1 MKEILVAYCRQV
13 LVQIGICTAGIGV
26 LLYTINKTHLFA
38 AFLIGCFLAIV
49 CWWTLVYRIWKSSTM
64 SINRAKR
71 QMQFGLGLRI
81 FMVFV
86 VLRVAIYISM
96 DVFWTVVGG
105 FFLLAGLLM
114 VNVVVFAYN
123 NNAGKKIKNWE

>member
-1 MKEILVAYCRQV
+1 
-13 LVQIGICTAGIGV
+13 
-26 LLYTINKTHLFA
+26 
-38 AFLIGCFLAIV
+38 
-49 CWWTLVYRIWKSSTM
+49 M